1 MGQCPLR
8 DAKPPESETWNS
20 VPINSKFTFKLELG
34 LSKFQFHGQPEE
46 VKSRKTGRYVTVST
60 RDEPFKAFVPDAL
73 PPRPPI
79 AMDSTLERLHGEA
92 QLALGRL
99 DGIVSLL
106 PAPEQFLYAY
116 VRKEAVASSQIEGT
130 QSSLSDLLAYEIT
143 AAPGIP
149 VEDVREVSD
158 CVAAYEHADQRMTAG
173 FPLSLRLICEA
184 HEKLLAGGRG
194 KDQSPGQFRRS
205 QNWIGG
211 SRPGN
216 ARFVPPPADEV
227 PDCMGALEKFLHDDP
242 VKTPPLIKAA
252 LAHVQFETIH
262 PFLDGNGRV
271 GRLLIPLILRQ
282 ERALQYPLLHLS
294 LFFKE
299 HRARYYE
306 LLQEVRLKGHWES
319 WLDFFFQGVRDIA
332 ERTAS
337 DIQQSLALFEKD
349 RIRISQMGRSARSC
363 SRIHGQMRAQPM
375 TSIAALSLATGLA
388 PTTIATSLAKLGN
401 IGIVREI
408 TGGRYGRLYAYD
420 GYLKILAPYG

>member
-1 MGQCPLR
+1 M
-8 DAKPPESETWNS
+8 
-20 VPINSKFTFKLELG
+20 
-34 LSKFQFHGQPEE
+34 H
-46 VKSRKTGRYVTVST
+46 VKARKTGRYVTVST

-79 AMDSTLERLHGEA
+79 VMDSTLERLHGEA

-143 AAPGIP
+143 AAQGIP
-149 VEDVREVSD
+149 IEDVREVSD
-158 CVAAYEHADQRMTAG
+158 CVAAYEHADQRMTGG

-184 HEKLLAGGRG
+184 HKKLLARGRG

-227 PDCMGALEKFLHDDP
+227 LNCMGALEKFLHDDP

-282 ERALQYPLLHLS
+282 ECVLRYPLLHLS

-337 DIQQSLALFEKD
+337 DIQEALAIFEND
-349 RIRISQMGRSARSC
+349 RTRIAQLGRSARSC
-363 SRIHGQMRAQPM
+363 LRIHEQMRLQPI
-375 TSIAALSLATGLA
+375 TSIASLAASTELT
-388 PTTIATSLAKLGN
+388 PTTIAASLAKLAK
-401 IGIVREI
+401 IEMVKEI
-408 TGGRYGRLYAYD
+408 TGGKYGRLYAYD
-420 GYLKILAPYG
+420 GYLKILAPYE

>member
-1 MGQCPLR
+1 
-8 DAKPPESETWNS
+8 
-20 VPINSKFTFKLELG
+20 
-34 LSKFQFHGQPEE
+34 
-46 VKSRKTGRYVTVST
+46 
-60 RDEPFKAFVPDAL
+60 
-73 PPRPPI
+73 
-79 AMDSTLERLHGEA
+79 MDSTLDRLHGQA

-143 AAPGIP
+143 SAPGVP

-158 CVAAYEHADQRMTAG
+158 CVAAYEHADQRMSGG

-184 HEKLLAGGRG
+184 HEKLLASGRG

-211 SRPGN
+211 SRRGN

-227 PDCMGALEKFLHDDP
+227 LNCMGALEKFLHDDP

-271 GRLLIPLILRQ
+271 GRLLIPLILRE
-282 ERALQYPLLHLS
+282 ERVLKYPLLHLS
-294 LFFKE
+294 LFFRE
-299 HRARYYE
+299 HRTRYYE
-306 LLQEVRLKGHWES
+306 LLQEVRLSGNWEL
-319 WLDFFFQGVRDIA
+319 WIDFFLQGVRDIA

-337 DIQQSLALFEKD
+337 DIQQALARFEKD
-349 RIRISQMGRSARSC
+349 RIHISQMGRSARSC
-363 SRIHGQMRAQPM
+363 LRIHEQMKAQPI
-375 TSIAALSLATGLA
+375 TSITALSQAINLT
-388 PTTIATSLAKLGN
+388 PTTTSTSLAKLTN
-401 IGIVREI
+401 MGIVKEM
-408 TGGRYGRLYAYD
+408 TGGKYGRLYAYE
-420 GYLKILAPYG
+420 GYLKILAPHD

>member
-1 MGQCPLR
+1 M
-8 DAKPPESETWNS
+8 
-20 VPINSKFTFKLELG
+20 
-34 LSKFQFHGQPEE
+34 
-46 VKSRKTGRYVTVST
+46 TVST

-79 AMDSTLERLHGEA
+79 VMDSTLETLHGEA

-143 AAPGIP
+143 AAQGIP
-149 VEDVREVSD
+149 IEDVREVSD
-158 CVAAYEHADQRMTAG
+158 CVAAYEHADKRMTGG

-184 HEKLLAGGRG
+184 HKKLLARGRG

-227 PDCMGALEKFLHDDP
+227 LNCMGELEKFLHDDP

-282 ERALQYPLLHLS
+282 ERVLQYPLLHLS

-337 DIQQSLALFEKD
+337 DIQEALVIFEND
-349 RIRISQMGRSARSC
+349 RSRIAQLGRSARSC
-363 SRIHGQMRAQPM
+363 LRIHEQMRLQPI
-375 TSIAALSLATGLA
+375 TSIAALAASTELT
-388 PTTIATSLAKLGN
+388 PTTIAASLAKLAK
-401 IGIVREI
+401 IGMVKEI
-408 TGGRYGRLYAYD
+408 TGGKYGRLYAYD
-420 GYLKILAPYG
+420 GYLKILAPYE

>member
-1 MGQCPLR
+1 M
-8 DAKPPESETWNS
+8 
-20 VPINSKFTFKLELG
+20 
-34 LSKFQFHGQPEE
+34 H
-46 VKSRKTGRYVTVST
+46 VKARKTGRYVTVST

-79 AMDSTLERLHGEA
+79 VMDSTLEKLHGEA

-143 AAPGIP
+143 AAQGIP
-149 VEDVREVSD
+149 VEDIREVSD
-158 CVAAYEHADQRMTAG
+158 CVAAYEHADQRMTGG

-184 HEKLLAGGRG
+184 HKKLLARGRG

-227 PDCMGALEKFLHDDP
+227 LNCMGELEKFLHDDP

-282 ERALQYPLLHLS
+282 ERVLQYPLLHLS

-337 DIQQSLALFEKD
+337 DIQEALVIFEND
-349 RIRISQMGRSARSC
+349 RSRIAQLGRSARSC
-363 SRIHGQMRAQPM
+363 LRIHEQMRLQPI
-375 TSIAALSLATGLA
+375 TSIAALAASTELT
-388 PTTIATSLAKLGN
+388 PTTIAASLAKLAK
-401 IGIVREI
+401 IGMVKEI
-408 TGGRYGRLYAYD
+408 TGGKYGRLYAYD
-420 GYLKILAPYG
+420 GYLKILAPYE

>member
-1 MGQCPLR
+1 
-8 DAKPPESETWNS
+8 
-20 VPINSKFTFKLELG
+20 
-34 LSKFQFHGQPEE
+34 
-46 VKSRKTGRYVTVST
+46 
-60 RDEPFKAFVPDAL
+60 
-73 PPRPPI
+73 
-79 AMDSTLERLHGEA
+79 MDSTLERLHGEV

-130 QSSLSDLLAYEIT
+130 QSSLSDLLAYEVT

-158 CVAAYEHADQRMTAG
+158 CVAAYEHADQRMTGG

-184 HEKLLAGGRG
+184 HEKLLASGRG

-227 PDCMGALEKFLHDDP
+227 LNCMGALEKFLHDDP

-271 GRLLIPLILRQ
+271 GRLLIPLILRE
-282 ERALQYPLLHLS
+282 ERVLQYPLLDLS
-294 LFFKE
+294 FFFKE

-337 DIQQSLALFEKD
+337 DIQQALALFEKD
-349 RIRISQMGRSARSC
+349 RFRISQMGRSARSC
-363 SRIHGQMRAQPM
+363 LLIHERMKAQPM
-375 TSIAALSLATGLA
+375 TSIAAISSTTELT
-388 PTTIATSLAKLGN
+388 PTTIAASLAKLTK
-401 IGIVREI
+401 IGMVREI
-408 TGGRYGRLYAYD
+408 TDGRYGRLYAYD
-420 GYLKILAPYG
+420 SYLKILAPHE

>member
-1 MGQCPLR
+1 M
-8 DAKPPESETWNS
+8 A
-20 VPINSKFTFKLELG
+20 
-34 LSKFQFHGQPEE
+34 
-46 VKSRKTGRYVTVST
+46 VKARKTGRYVTVST

-73 PPRPPI
+73 PPRPPLI
-79 AMDSTLERLHGEA
+79 MDKTLERLHGEA

-99 DGIVSLL
+99 DGILSLL
-106 PAPEQFLYAY
+106 PAPAQFLYAY

-130 QSSLSDLLAYEIT
+130 QSSLADLLAYEIT
-143 AAPGIP
+143 SAPGIP
-149 VEDVREVSD
+149 IEDVREVSD
-158 CVAAYEHADQRMTAG
+158 CVAAYEHTDQRMTEG

-184 HEKLLAGGRG
+184 HEKLLASGRG
-194 KDQSPGQFRRS
+194 KDQRPGQFRQS

-227 PDCMGALEKFLHDDP
+227 MDCMGALEKFLHDDP

-282 ERALQYPLLHLS
+282 DRVLQYPLLHLS

-319 WLDFFFQGVRDIA
+319 WLDFFLQGVRDIA
-332 ERTAS
+332 EKTAS
-337 DIQQSLALFEKD
+337 DIKQALALFDKD
-349 RIRISQMGRSARSC
+349 KIRISQMGRSARSC
-363 SRIHGQMRAQPM
+363 LLIHERMSAQPM
-375 TSIAALSLATGLA
+375 TSIAALSSTTELT
-388 PTTIATSLAKLGN
+388 PTTIATSLAKLAK
-401 IGIVREI
+401 IEMIHEI
-408 TGGRYGRLYAYD
+408 TGSKYGRLYVYD
-420 GYLKILAPYG
+420 GYLKILAPDG

>member
-1 MGQCPLR
+1 MKLR
-8 DAKPPESETWNS
+8 D
-20 VPINSKFTFKLELG
+20 
-34 LSKFQFHGQPEE
+34 
-46 VKSRKTGRYVTVST
+46 TGRYVTVST
-60 RDEPFKAFVPDAL
+60 RDEPFKAFVPDPL

-79 AMDSTLERLHGEA
+79 VMDSTLERLHGQA

-143 AAPGIP
+143 SAPGVP

-158 CVAAYEHADQRMTAG
+158 CVAAYEHADQRMSGG

-184 HEKLLAGGRG
+184 HEKLLASGRG

-211 SRPGN
+211 SRRGN

-227 PDCMGALEKFLHDDP
+227 LNCMGALEKFLHDDP

-271 GRLLIPLILRQ
+271 GRLLIPLILRE
-282 ERALQYPLLHLS
+282 ERVLKYPLLHLS
-294 LFFKE
+294 LFFRE
-299 HRARYYE
+299 HRTRYYE
-306 LLQEVRLKGHWES
+306 LLQEVRLSGNWEL
-319 WLDFFFQGVRDIA
+319 WIDFFLQGVRDIA

-337 DIQQSLALFEKD
+337 DIQQALARFEKD
-349 RIRISQMGRSARSC
+349 RIHISQMGRSARSC
-363 SRIHGQMRAQPM
+363 LRIHEQMKAQPI
-375 TSIAALSLATGLA
+375 TSITALSQAINLT
-388 PTTIATSLAKLGN
+388 PTTTSTSLAKLTN
-401 IGIVREI
+401 MGIVKEM
-408 TGGRYGRLYAYD
+408 TGGKYGRLYAYE
-420 GYLKILAPYG
+420 GYLKILAPHD

>member
-1 MGQCPLR
+1 MEFRAFKFHVRHKLGIK
-8 DAKPPESETWNS
+8 AFKN
-20 VPINSKFTFKLELG
+20 PISR
-34 LSKFQFHGQPEE
+34 HPVE
-46 VKSRKTGRYVTVST
+46 VIARKTGCYVTVST
-60 RDEPFKAFVPDAL
+60 RDEPFQVFVPDAL
-73 PPRPPI
+73 PPQPPI
-79 AMDSTLERLHGEA
+79 VMDATLERLHGEA

-130 QSSLSDLLAYEIT
+130 QSSLSDLLAYEVT

-158 CVAAYEHADQRMTAG
+158 CVAAYEHANQRMTEG

-184 HEKLLAGGRG
+184 HEKLLASGRG
-194 KDQSPGQFRRS
+194 KDSSPGQFRRS

-216 ARFVPPPADEV
+216 ARFVPPPAEEV
-227 PDCMGALEKFLHDDP
+227 LNCMGALEKFLHDDP

-282 ERALQYPLLHLS
+282 ERVLQYPLLHLS

-306 LLQEVRLKGHWES
+306 LLQEVRLNGHWEA

-332 ERTAS
+332 ARTAS
-337 DIQQSLALFEKD
+337 DIQQALALFEKD

-363 SRIHGQMRAQPM
+363 LRIHEKMRAQPM
-375 TSIAALSLATGLA
+375 TSIAALSSATKLT
-388 PTTIATSLAKLGN
+388 PTTIATSLAKLAEMGM
-401 IGIVREI
+401 VKEI
-408 TGGRYGRLYAYD
+408 TGGKYGRLYAYD
-420 GYLKILAPYG
+420 GYLKILAASE

>member
-1 MGQCPLR
+1 
-8 DAKPPESETWNS
+8 
-20 VPINSKFTFKLELG
+20 
-34 LSKFQFHGQPEE
+34 
-46 VKSRKTGRYVTVST
+46 
-60 RDEPFKAFVPDAL
+60 
-73 PPRPPI
+73 
-79 AMDSTLERLHGEA
+79 
-92 QLALGRL
+92 
-99 DGIVSLL
+99 
-106 PAPEQFLYAY
+106 
-116 VRKEAVASSQIEGT
+116 
-130 QSSLSDLLAYEIT
+130 LSDLLAYEIT

-158 CVAAYEHADQRMTAG
+158 CVAAYEHANQRMSGG

-184 HEKLLAGGRG
+184 HEKLLASGRG
-194 KDQSPGQFRRS
+194 KDQGPGQFRRS

-227 PDCMGALEKFLHDDP
+227 LNCMGALDKFLHDDP

-271 GRLLIPLILRQ
+271 GRLLIPLILRE
-282 ERALQYPLLHLS
+282 ERVLKYPLLHLS

-306 LLQEVRLKGHWES
+306 ILQEVRLKGNWEL

-337 DIQQSLALFEKD
+337 DIQQALALFEND
-349 RIRISQMGRSARSC
+349 RILISQMGRSARSC
-363 SRIHGQMRAQPM
+363 LRIHEQMKAQPM
-375 TSIAALSLATGLA
+375 TSIAAISQATELT
-388 PTTIATSLAKLGN
+388 PTTIATSLAKLAKM
-401 IGIVREI
+401 GIVKET
-408 TGGRYGRLYAYD
+408 TGSRYGRLYAYD
-420 GYLKILAPYG
+420 GYLKILAPHE

>member
-1 MGQCPLR
+1 
-8 DAKPPESETWNS
+8 
-20 VPINSKFTFKLELG
+20 V
-34 LSKFQFHGQPEE
+34 H
-46 VKSRKTGRYVTVST
+46 VKARKTGRYVTVST

-79 AMDSTLERLHGEA
+79 VMDSTLERLHGEA

-143 AAPGIP
+143 AAQGIP

-158 CVAAYEHADQRMTAG
+158 CVAAYEHADQRMTGG

-184 HEKLLAGGRG
+184 HKKLLARGRG

-227 PDCMGALEKFLHDDP
+227 LNCMGALEKFLHDDP

-262 PFLDGNGRV
+262 PFLDDNGRV

-282 ERALQYPLLHLS
+282 ECVLRYPLLHLS

-337 DIQQSLALFEKD
+337 DIQEALAIFEND
-349 RIRISQMGRSARSC
+349 RTRIAQLGRSARSC
-363 SRIHGQMRAQPM
+363 LRIHEQMRLQPI
-375 TSIAALSLATGLA
+375 TSIAALAASTELT
-388 PTTIATSLAKLGN
+388 PTTIAASLAKLAKMGM
-401 IGIVREI
+401 VKEI
-408 TGGRYGRLYAYD
+408 TGGKYGRLYAYD
-420 GYLKILAPYG
+420 GYLKILAPYE

>member
-1 MGQCPLR
+1 VVIQ
-8 DAKPPESETWNS
+8 
-20 VPINSKFTFKLELG
+20 
-34 LSKFQFHGQPEE
+34 
-46 VKSRKTGRYVTVST
+46 RKTGRYVSIST
-60 RDEPFKAFVPDAL
+60 RDEPYQAFVPDAL
-73 PPRPPI
+73 PPHPPLL
-79 AMDSTLERLHGEA
+79 MSQSLERLHGEA

-99 DGIVSLL
+99 DGIASLL

-143 AAPGIP
+143 AAPGVP

-158 CVAAYEHADQRMTAG
+158 CVAAYEHAERRMDEG
-173 FPLSLRLICEA
+173 FTLSLRLLCEA

-194 KDQSPGQFRRS
+194 KDQSPGEFRRS

-227 PDCMGALEKFLHDDP
+227 MHCMGALEKFLHDDP
-242 VKTPPLIKAA
+242 VGTLPLVKAA

-271 GRLLIPLILRQ
+271 GRLLIPLILCQ
-282 ERALQYPLLHLS
+282 ERVLRYPLLHLS

-306 LLQEVRLKGHWES
+306 LLQEVRLEGNWEA

-337 DIQQSLALFEKD
+337 DIQQALALFEAD
-349 RIRISQMGRSARSC
+349 RIRISQLGRSARSC
-363 SRIHGQMRAQPM
+363 LRIHEQMKAKPIA
-375 TSIAALSLATGLA
+375 SIAALAVSTRLT
-388 PTTIATSLAKLGN
+388 PTTLATSLGKLAKMG
-401 IGIVREI
+401 VVKEI
-408 TGGRYGRLYAYD
+408 TGGGYGRLYAYQA
-420 GYLKILAPYG
+420 YLGILAPAG

>member
-1 MGQCPLR
+1 
-8 DAKPPESETWNS
+8 
-20 VPINSKFTFKLELG
+20 V
-34 LSKFQFHGQPEE
+34 E
-46 VKSRKTGRYVTVST
+46 VKARKTGRYVTVST
-60 RDEPFKAFVPDAL
+60 RDEPFKAFVPDPL

-79 AMDSTLERLHGEA
+79 VMDPTLERLHGEA

-158 CVAAYEHADQRMTAG
+158 CVAAYEHADQRMTGG

-184 HEKLLAGGRG
+184 HAKLLASGRG

-205 QNWIGG
+205 QHWIGG

-216 ARFVPPPADEV
+216 ARFVPPPADDV
-227 PDCMGALEKFLHDDP
+227 LDCMGALEKFLHDDP
-242 VKTPPLIKAA
+242 MKTPPLIKAA

-282 ERALQYPLLHLS
+282 ERVLQYPLLHLS

-299 HRARYYE
+299 HRVMYYE
-306 LLQEVRLKGHWES
+306 LLQEVRLKGHWEA

-337 DIQQSLALFEKD
+337 DIQQALVLFEKD
-349 RIRISQMGRSARSC
+349 RIRILQMGRSARSC
-363 SRIHGQMRAQPM
+363 LRIHQHLRAQPM
-375 TSIAALSLATGLA
+375 TSIAALSMATELT
-388 PTTIATSLAKLGN
+388 PTTIATSLAKLKK
-401 IGIVREI
+401 IGMVNEI
-408 TGGRYGRLYAYD
+408 TGGRYGRLYAYYS
-420 GYLKILAPYG
+420 YLKILAPSE